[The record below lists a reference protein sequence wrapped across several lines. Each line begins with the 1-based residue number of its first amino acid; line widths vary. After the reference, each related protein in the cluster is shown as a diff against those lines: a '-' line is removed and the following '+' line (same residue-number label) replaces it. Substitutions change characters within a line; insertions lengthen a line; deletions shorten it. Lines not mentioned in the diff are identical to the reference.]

1 MIGIIIFGGHG
12 EVSFGFFGR
21 ELHCMY
27 REMGMTQA
35 SGMGIPRERKTGAS
49 LAVWLW
55 YLGYDL
61 VMVKGSFGLVFLDA
75 RLDD

>member
-1 MIGIIIFGGHG
+1 
-12 EVSFGFFGR
+12 
-21 ELHCMY
+21 MY
-27 REMGMTQA
+27 GEMGMTQA